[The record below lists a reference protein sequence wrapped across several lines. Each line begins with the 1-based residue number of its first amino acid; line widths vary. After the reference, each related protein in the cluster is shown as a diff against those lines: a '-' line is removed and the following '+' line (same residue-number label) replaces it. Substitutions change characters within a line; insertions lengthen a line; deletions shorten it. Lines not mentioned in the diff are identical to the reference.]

1 MKQKKFLI
9 AAIGLS
15 LIAPSIFAQ
24 TFVAGGLQYTID
36 GDSAVVKANS
46 KADESITIPDSV
58 EYSDGETQK
67 KYAVKGIAAS
77 GFFGCT
83 KLKDIVLPKTLTN
96 IGRAAF
102 WNNKSLEEIDIPE
115 SVTAIN
121 PAVFTACRSI
131 KRISAGK
138 NLKYIEPGSFMQ
150 CTSLD
155 NIEIPDENPYFKA
168 EGGTVYTKDGE
179 TLLAHAGSAESFAI
193 PQGVKTIANSAFWY
207 CENLKAVTLSTSL
220 TTIEQDAFN
229 GSGLSTVSIPQ
240 SVETIGD
247 MAFAYC
253 KSLDTVKVWW
263 TNPPTIALTTFQN
276 NAKTLITPAG
286 TTETYKK
293 TMGWNMFQN
302 ITEPTGIESIKAAG
316 KTLNILPQKGMIELE
331 SLSFQGKIRIFSA
344 TGDDSMQ
351 VITLKR
357 GSKTVCSLS
366 AGIYIIDADGISAMK
381 AAVK

>member
-58 EYSDGETQK
+58 EYSNGETQK

-77 GFFGCT
+77 GFLGCT

-102 WNNKSLEEIDIPE
+102 WNCKSLEEIDIPE

-207 CENLKAVTLSTSL
+207 CENLKAVTLPTSL
-220 TTIEQDAFN
+220 TTIEKDAFN

-247 MAFAYC
+247 MAFAYY

-302 ITEPTGIESIKAAG
+302 ITEPTGIESIKTAG

-344 TGDDSMQ
+344 TGESMQ

>member
-46 KADESITIPDSV
+46 KADESITIPESV

-67 KYAVKGIAAS
+67 KYAAKGIAAS

-83 KLKDIVLPKTLTN
+83 KLKNITFPNTLTD

-102 WNNKSLEEIDIPE
+102 WNCKSLEEIDFPE
-115 SVTAIN
+115 SVTVLN
-121 PAVFTACRSI
+121 PAVFTTCRSL
-131 KRISAGK
+131 KRISFGK

-155 NIEIPDENPYFKA
+155 NIEISEDNPYFKA
-168 EGGTVYTKDGE
+168 EGGTVYTKNGE
-179 TLLAHAGSAESFAI
+179 TLLAHAGSAEHFS
-193 PQGVKTIANSAFWY
+193 PPEGVETIANSAFWY
-207 CENLKAVTLSTSL
+207 CENLKAVTLPTSL

-276 NAKTLITPAG
+276 NAKTLITPTG
-286 TTETYKK
+286 TTKTYKK

-344 TGDDSMQ
+344 TGESMQ

>member
-1 MKQKKFLI
+1 MKQKMFLI

-102 WNNKSLEEIDIPE
+102 WN
-115 SVTAIN
+115 
-121 PAVFTACRSI
+121 
-131 KRISAGK
+131 
-138 NLKYIEPGSFMQ
+138 

-155 NIEIPDENPYFKA
+155 NIEIPYENPYFKA

-207 CENLKAVTLSTSL
+207 CENLKAVTLPTSL

-263 TNPPTIALTTFQN
+263 TNPPTIALATFQN

-344 TGDDSMQ
+344 TGESMQ

>member
-1 MKQKKFLI
+1 MKQKMFLI

-102 WNNKSLEEIDIPE
+102 WNCKSLEEIDIPE

-138 NLKYIEPGSFMQ
+138 NLK
-150 CTSLD
+150 
-155 NIEIPDENPYFKA
+155 
-168 EGGTVYTKDGE
+168 
-179 TLLAHAGSAESFAI
+179 
-193 PQGVKTIANSAFWY
+193 
-207 CENLKAVTLSTSL
+207 AVTLPTSL

-344 TGDDSMQ
+344 TGESMQ

-357 GSKTVCSLS
+357 GSKTVCSHS

>member
-102 WNNKSLEEIDIPE
+102 GGCKSLEEIDIPE

-207 CENLKAVTLSTSL
+207 CENLKAVTLPTSL

-247 MAFAYC
+247 MAFAYY

-302 ITEPTGIESIKAAG
+302 ITEPTGIESIKTAG
-316 KTLNILPQKGMIELE
+316 KTLNILPQKDMIELE

-344 TGDDSMQ
+344 TGESMQ

>member
-102 WNNKSLEEIDIPE
+102 GGCKSLEEIDIPE

-207 CENLKAVTLSTSL
+207 CENLKAVTLPTSL

-240 SVETIGD
+240 SVETNGD
-247 MAFAYC
+247 MAFAYY
-253 KSLDTVKVWW
+253 KSLDPVQVWW

-302 ITEPTGIESIKAAG
+302 ITEPTGIESIKTAG
-316 KTLNILPQKGMIELE
+316 KTLNILPQKDMIELE

-344 TGDDSMQ
+344 TGESMQ

>member
-58 EYSDGETQK
+58 EYSDGKTQK

-207 CENLKAVTLSTSL
+207 CENLKAVTLPTSL
-220 TTIEQDAFN
+220 TTIEKDAFN

-253 KSLDTVKVWW
+253 KNLDTVKVWW
-263 TNPPTIALTTFQN
+263 TNSPTIALTTFQN

-344 TGDDSMQ
+344 TGESMQ

>member
-102 WNNKSLEEIDIPE
+102 WNCKSLEEIDIPE

-207 CENLKAVTLSTSL
+207 CENLKAVTLPTSL

-302 ITEPTGIESIKAAG
+302 ITEPTGIESIKATG

-344 TGDDSMQ
+344 TGESMQ

>member
-102 WNNKSLEEIDIPE
+102 WNCKSLEEIDIPE

-168 EGGTVYTKDGE
+168 EGGTVYTKNGE

-207 CENLKAVTLSTSL
+207 CENPKTISLPASLK
-220 TTIEQDAFN
+220 TIEKEVFY
-229 GSGLSTVSIPQ
+229 GSALTKVSIPQ
-240 SVETIGD
+240 SVENIGD

-302 ITEPTGIESIKAAG
+302 ITEPTGIESIKSAG

-344 TGDDSMQ
+344 TGESMQ

>member
-58 EYSDGETQK
+58 EYSDGEAQK

-302 ITEPTGIESIKAAG
+302 ITEPTGIESIKAAS

-344 TGDDSMQ
+344 TGESMQ

>member
-15 LIAPSIFAQ
+15 LTAPSIFAQ

-67 KYAVKGIAAS
+67 KYAVKDIAAS

-102 WNNKSLEEIDIPE
+102 WNCKSLEEIYIPE

-207 CENLKAVTLSTSL
+207 CENLKAVTLPTSL

-344 TGDDSMQ
+344 TGESMQ

>member
-1 MKQKKFLI
+1 MKALRFPTVWNI
-9 AAIGLS
+9 ATA
-15 LIAPSIFAQ
+15 
-24 TFVAGGLQYTID
+24 
-36 GDSAVVKANS
+36 KRR
-46 KADESITIPDSV
+46 
-58 EYSDGETQK
+58 K

-83 KLKDIVLPKTLTN
+83 KLKDIVIPKTLTN

-102 WNNKSLEEIDIPE
+102 GNCKSLEEIDIPE

-207 CENLKAVTLSTSL
+207 CENLKAVTLPTSL

-240 SVETIGD
+240 SVENIGD

-331 SLSFQGKIRIFSA
+331 SLSFQGKIRILSS
-344 TGDDSMQ
+344 TGESVQ
-351 VITLKR
+351 TLKLKN
-357 GSKTVCSLS
+357 GKKSVFSLP
-366 AGIYIIDADGISAMK
+366 AGIYIIKADRFQAYKI
-381 AAVK
+381 AVK

>member
-207 CENLKAVTLSTSL
+207 CENLKAVTLPTSL

-302 ITEPTGIESIKAAG
+302 ITEPTGIESIKATG

-344 TGDDSMQ
+344 TGESMQ

-381 AAVK
+381 VAVK

>member
-36 GDSAVVKANS
+36 GDGAVVKANS

-67 KYAVKGIAAS
+67 KYAVKDIAAS

-102 WNNKSLEEIDIPE
+102 WNCKSLEEIDIPE

-207 CENLKAVTLSTSL
+207 CENLKAVTLPTSL

-253 KSLDTVKVWW
+253 KSLDTVKVKWE
-263 TNPPTIALTTFQN
+263 NPPIIANGTFQN
-276 NAKTLITPAG
+276 HANILIVPAG
-286 TTETYKK
+286 TLNFYK
-293 TMGWNMFQN
+293 TAAGWCMFQN
-302 ITEPTGIESIKAAG
+302 ICDPTEIETVKTTAETLRITPG
-316 KTLNILPQKGMIELE
+316 KGTVEIE
-331 SLSFQGKIRIFSA
+331 SLSFQGKIRILSS
-344 TGDDSMQ
+344 TGESVQ
-351 VITLKR
+351 TLKLKN
-357 GSKTVCSLS
+357 GKKSVFSLP
-366 AGIYIIDADGISAMK
+366 AGIYIIKADRFQAYKI
-381 AAVK
+381 AVK

>member
-1 MKQKKFLI
+1 
-9 AAIGLS
+9 
-15 LIAPSIFAQ
+15 
-24 TFVAGGLQYTID
+24 
-36 GDSAVVKANS
+36 
-46 KADESITIPDSV
+46 
-58 EYSDGETQK
+58 
-67 KYAVKGIAAS
+67 
-77 GFFGCT
+77 
-83 KLKDIVLPKTLTN
+83 
-96 IGRAAF
+96 
-102 WNNKSLEEIDIPE
+102 
-115 SVTAIN
+115 
-121 PAVFTACRSI
+121 
-131 KRISAGK
+131 
-138 NLKYIEPGSFMQ
+138 MQ

-155 NIEIPDENPYFKA
+155 NIEISEDNPYFKA
-168 EGGTVYTKDGE
+168 ESGTVYTKNGE
-179 TLLAHAGSAESFAI
+179 TLLAHAGSAEHFS
-193 PQGVKTIANSAFWY
+193 PPEGVETIANSAFWY
-207 CENLKAVTLSTSL
+207 CENLKAVTLPTSL

-344 TGDDSMQ
+344 TGESMQ

>member
-1 MKQKKFLI
+1 MFLI

-24 TFVAGGLQYTID
+24 TFVAGSLQYTID

-102 WNNKSLEEIDIPE
+102 WNCKSLEEIDIPE

-207 CENLKAVTLSTSL
+207 CENLKAVTLPTSL

-263 TNPPTIALTTFQN
+263 TNPPTIALATFQN

-331 SLSFQGKIRIFSA
+331 SLSFKGKIRIFSA
-344 TGDDSMQ
+344 TGDSMQ

-366 AGIYIIDADGISAMK
+366 TGIYIIDADGISAMK

>member
-1 MKQKKFLI
+1 MKQKMFLI

-24 TFVAGGLQYTID
+24 TFVAGSLQYTID

-102 WNNKSLEEIDIPE
+102 WNCKSLEEIDIPE

-207 CENLKAVTLSTSL
+207 CENLKAVTLPTSL

-240 SVETIGD
+240 SVETIGN

-263 TNPPTIALTTFQN
+263 TNPPTIALATFQN

-344 TGDDSMQ
+344 TGDSMQ

-366 AGIYIIDADGISAMK
+366 TGIYIIDADGISAMK

>member
-83 KLKDIVLPKTLTN
+83 KLKNITFPNTLTD

-102 WNNKSLEEIDIPE
+102 SWCKSLEEIDFPE
-115 SVTAIN
+115 SVTVLN
-121 PAVFTACRSI
+121 PAVFTTCCSL
-131 KRISAGK
+131 KRISFGK

-155 NIEIPDENPYFKA
+155 NIEISEDNPYFKA
-168 EGGTVYTKDGE
+168 EGGTVYTKNGE
-179 TLLAHAGSAESFAI
+179 TLLAHAGSAEHFS
-193 PQGVKTIANSAFWY
+193 PPEGVETIANSAFWY
-207 CENLKAVTLSTSL
+207 CENPKTISLPASLK
-220 TTIEQDAFN
+220 TIEKEVFY
-229 GSGLSTVSIPQ
+229 GSALTKVSIPQ
-240 SVETIGD
+240 SVENIGD
-247 MAFAYC
+247 MAFGFCY
-253 KSLDTVKVWW
+253 SLDTVNVKWE
-263 TNPPTIALTTFQN
+263 NPPIIANGTFQN
-276 NAKTLITPAG
+276 HANILIVPAG
-286 TTETYKK
+286 TLNFYK
-293 TMGWNMFQN
+293 TAAGWCMFQN
-302 ITEPTGIESIKAAG
+302 ICDPTEIETVKTTAETLRITPG
-316 KTLNILPQKGMIELE
+316 KGTVEIE
-331 SLSFQGKIRIFSA
+331 SLSFQGKIRILSS
-344 TGDDSMQ
+344 TGESVQ
-351 VITLKR
+351 TLKLKN
-357 GSKTVCSLS
+357 GKKSVFSLP
-366 AGIYIIDADGISAMK
+366 AGIYIIKADRFQAYKI
-381 AAVK
+381 AVK

>member
-36 GDSAVVKANS
+36 GDGAVVKANS

-102 WNNKSLEEIDIPE
+102 WNCKSLEEIDIPE

-138 NLKYIEPGSFMQ
+138 SLKYIEPGSFMQ

-207 CENLKAVTLSTSL
+207 CENLKAVTLPTSL

-344 TGDDSMQ
+344 TGESMQ

>member
-102 WNNKSLEEIDIPE
+102 GGCKSLEEIDIPE

-207 CENLKAVTLSTSL
+207 CENLKAVTLPTSL

-302 ITEPTGIESIKAAG
+302 ITEPTGIESIKATG

-344 TGDDSMQ
+344 TGESMQ